1 MSHGAYMEYMFS
13 RAINSGKEKI
23 YHGYTLIVLFLYALQ
38 FGSQYLFALLSMQ
51 THCRRQVG
59 FMRKKGEIE
68 HKEQNEDPMG
78 KLETGRKGS

>member
-68 HKEQNEDPMG
+68 HKE
-78 KLETGRKGS
+78 